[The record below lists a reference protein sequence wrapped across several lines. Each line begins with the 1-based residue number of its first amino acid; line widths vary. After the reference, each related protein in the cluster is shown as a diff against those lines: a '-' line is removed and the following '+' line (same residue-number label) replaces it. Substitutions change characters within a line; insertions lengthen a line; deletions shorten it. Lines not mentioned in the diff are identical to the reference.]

1 MPLRYSHTKSGLHKA
16 IPNPVEKQSILLP
29 PESQGFSPPAPSA
42 SPASPAFAKQ
52 GFLSRIWYHY
62 SWSLVVLLNSI
73 IPTPVTAQILNIA
86 QVTNSPTVPLPPS
99 PSLTPLPTP
108 NLPPLP
114 SEKLLETPSLPEG
127 LPQVGITDT
136 IIVEKFEFTGN
147 TVFSTEELAEAIK
160 LCLSE
165 ATRQEDLSSSNN
177 CQQPS
182 QQVPLASI
190 ANQPLSLA
198 QLNQIT
204 YEIAKLYAQQGYSTS
219 GARIARPQKL
229 QPEVPIVVTIKVI
242 EGKLQQ
248 GGIEVNS
255 VGSGRLH
262 SDYVQSRL
270 GVRESEPLNVAHL
283 KEALLELSLDP
294 LIENISATLAAGSN
308 LGENLLQVEY
318 EEANSFNAQF
328 TINNGRSPSVGT
340 IQGKAV
346 LTEANLLGNGD
357 SLSIGYSKSEGS
369 STWNAS
375 YNFPLNANYGTLGFN
390 YGKTESGIIE
400 SPFEDIDKDGS
411 SPDITSASNYYEL
424 TLRQPIIRKIRG
436 LEAQEP
442 ENIITFEEFALGLT
456 ASWRESQSFLLD
468 IPFPLAPGAD
478 EDGRTRIFALR
489 LFQDWKQENSREVI
503 AFRSQLNFG
512 LNAFNSTFNQPIPGV
527 EFVPDSRFLSW
538 QWQGQWVRF
547 LAEDTLFLVRSYVQL
562 TSRGLVPTE
571 QFSMGGFDTVRG
583 YRQDSLV
590 SDNGIFA
597 SAEFKL
603 PILRAFEGQGVLQLV
618 PFVDF
623 ATGWNTGK
631 RPPNTNTL
639 AAVGMGLQ
647 LRLGN
652 DFSARFDWG
661 LPLISVDSTSE
672 NETWQE
678 NGLYFT
684 VQYNPF

>member
-1 MPLRYSHTKSGLHKA
+1 MPLRYSS
-16 IPNPVEKQSILLP
+16 
-29 PESQGFSPPAPSA
+29 
-42 SPASPAFAKQ
+42 
-52 GFLSRIWYHY
+52 Y
-62 SWSLVVLLNSI
+62 SWGLVVLLNSI
-73 IPTPVTAQILNIA
+73 IPTPVTAQTLNIA

-99 PSLTPLPTP
+99 PSSTPLPTP
-108 NLPPLP
+108 DVPPAP
-114 SEKLLETPSLPEG
+114 SEELLETPSLPEG
-127 LPQVGITDT
+127 LPQVGITGS

-147 TVFSTEELAEAIK
+147 TVFSSEELAEAIK
-160 LCLSE
+160 LCISE
-165 ATRQEDLSSSNN
+165 DTRQEDLTLPNN
-177 CQQPS
+177 CH
-182 QQVPLASI
+182 QVPLSSI
-190 ANQPLSLA
+190 ANQRLSLA

-204 YEIAKLYAQQGYSTS
+204 HQIVNLYAQQGYSTS
-219 GARIARPQKL
+219 GARIV
-229 QPEVPIVVTIKVI
+229 QPRELPPEAPIVVTIEVI
-242 EGKLQQ
+242 EGQLKQ

-255 VGSGRLH
+255 VGSGRLDP
-262 SDYVQSRL
+262 DYVRSRL
-270 GVRESEPLNVAHL
+270 GVSELEPLNVDRL
-283 KEALLELSLDP
+283 QEALIKLSLDP
-294 LIENISATLAAGSN
+294 LIDNLSGTLVEGSN

-318 EEANSFNAQF
+318 KEANSFKPQF

-340 IQGKAV
+340 IQGEAV

-357 SLSIGYSKSEGS
+357 SLSIGYSKSESS
-369 STWNAS
+369 STWNAN

-424 TLRQPIIRKIRG
+424 TLRQPIIRRISG
-436 LEAQEP
+436 LDTQES
-442 ENIITFEEFALGLT
+442 ENTLTFEEFALGLT

-478 EDGRTRIFALR
+478 KDGRTRIFALR

-527 EFVPDSRFLSW
+527 NEFVPDSRFISW

-562 TSRGLVPTE
+562 ANRGLVPTE
-571 QFSMGGFDTVRG
+571 QFAMGGFDTVRG

-603 PILRAFEGQGVLQLV
+603 PILRTLEGQGVLQLV

-623 ATGWNTGK
+623 ATGWNTGGK
-631 RPPNTNTL
+631 APNSNTL

-652 DFSARFDWG
+652 DFTARFDWG
-661 LPLISVDSTSE
+661 LPLISVNSTSE